1 MRRFFILILPA
12 LFATTFLAAERRPV
26 VSWTFD
32 GPGTD
37 AVRGFHRTVD
47 GVAGKAIRFDGQT
60 TAVVRAAAKMPRLSG
75 AFSVE
80 AWVALQTYPWTWCAI
95 ANQEKDRKAGYFFGV
110 DPEGRFGLQ
119 VAVGGQWLECRSDA
133 GLPLYT
139 WNHILGVFDPASGFK
154 LYLNGRPAGEK
165 KAAGTPLFAPSADLM
180 IGRNQTPLGLS
191 EEIRV
196 VAPVAFSF
204 DGLLD
209 EVRLYG
215 AALAPAEANTA
226 ASRLK
231 PSGPPPLRP
240 PVLPAGPKGPGR
252 FGAYYTRLRYAEE
265 WENPWRVGEAA
276 DVVVRFDETPNRLV
290 FWRGTSY
297 IPAWVN
303 ENGIW
308 YTNEFYETQVPTMP
322 TSAEPMADKQARF
335 SHPRILE
342 SHDARVVVLWRYAPV
357 SVHYDLVNVDAL
369 TGWGDWVEETYTV
382 YPDGSCVRKIQVW
395 SSKPRL
401 DRAEGKEWNNF
412 RQYHEAIIINPPG
425 TRPEDNIETGALTLA
440 NMKGQVHTYSW
451 AEGPPGEKASF
462 DAETLATLHR
472 ISDFDTAGH
481 QWLVRPAGG
490 NILRVNLKARFSPYV
505 VVDPRNVA
513 IDCYAGEIIR
523 ERSIF
528 PWWNHWP
535 VSQQIRSSGRWA
547 LAPDRVSH
555 SSLAHIQSWQ
565 PYEETPDGVTMLQL
579 NGLTDKPAEALLP
592 LAKSWLSPA
601 AMAVEGDGFAGAG
614 FDPTERAFAV
624 DRTKPDGPARVTVTL
639 RASKDSPAI
648 NPVLRIRHWDA
659 PSPRVEVD
667 GRPAPLGKDVRAGLV
682 PGLEGDDLVL
692 WVRGEW
698 TSPVRIAILPAT
710 VPAKGETR

>member
-1 MRRFFILILPA
+1 MRRIQIMILAGCLA
-12 LFATTFLAAERRPV
+12 NAVLAADRTPV
-26 VSWTFD
+26 ASWSFD
-32 GPGTD
+32 QGPGGD
-37 AVRGFHRTVD
+37 EVRGYHKFVN
-47 GVAGKAIRFDGQT
+47 GVAGQALRLDGQT
-60 TAVVRAAAKMPRLSG
+60 TVVVRAAAKMPRLAG

-80 AWVALQTYPWTWCAI
+80 AWVAIQTYPWTWCAI
-95 ANQEKDRKAGYFFGV
+95 VNQEKDLRAGYFFGI

-119 VAVGGQWLECRSDA
+119 AAVNGAWQECRSAA
-133 GLPLYT
+133 GLPLYA
-139 WNHILGVFDPASGFK
+139 WNHLLATFDPATGFK
-154 LYLNGRPAGEK
+154 LYLNGQPAGEK
-165 KAAGTPLFAPSADLM
+165 AVTATPLFAPEADAW

-191 EEIRV
+191 NEIRV

-204 DGLLD
+204 DGLID
-209 EVRLYG
+209 EVRIHDR
-215 AALAPAEANTA
+215 ALAPSE
-226 ASRLK
+226 ASRIAPK
-231 PSGPPPLRP
+231 PVGPAPLGP
-240 PVLPAGPKGPGR
+240 PVLPSGPKGPGR

-297 IPAWVN
+297 IPAWVT

-308 YTNEFYETQVPTMP
+308 YTNEFYETQLPTMP

-342 SHDARVVVLWRYAPV
+342 SSDARVVVLWRYAPV
-357 SVHYDLVNVDAL
+357 SVNDELVNVDAL

-382 YPDGSCVRKIQVW
+382 YPDGSCVRKIKVW

-401 DRAEGKEWNNF
+401 DPADGREWSNF

-425 TRPEDNIETGALTLA
+425 TRPEDNIETAALTLA
-440 NMKGQVHTYSW
+440 NMKGEAHTYSW
-451 AEGPPGEKASF
+451 ADGPPGEKASF
-462 DAETLATLHR
+462 DPETLATLHR
-472 ISDFDTAGH
+472 ISDFDTSGH

-535 VSQQIRSSGRWA
+535 VSQQIRSNGRWA
-547 LAPDRVSH
+547 FAPDRVSH
-555 SSLAHIQSWQ
+555 SSLAHIQSWR
-565 PYEETPDGVTMLQL
+565 PYEEAADGVTMLML

-592 LAKSWLSPA
+592 MAKSWLSPP
-601 AMAVEGDGFAGAG
+601 AMAVEGDGFSGAG

-624 DRTKPDGPARVTVTL
+624 ARTKPDGAARIAVTL
-639 RASKDSPAI
+639 RASKEAPAV
-648 NPVLRIRHWDA
+648 NPVLRVRHWNA
-659 PSPRVEVD
+659 PLPRVEVD

-682 PGLEGDDLVL
+682 AGLEGDDLVL
-692 WVRGEW
+692 WIRGEW
-698 TSPVRIAILPAT
+698 TSPVRILISASEGA
-710 VPAKGETR
+710 AKGEVR